1 MHWTDA
7 PGGGFTDAGVRP
19 WLPIGDVAARN
30 VADQRRNPA
39 SILSFV
45 RDLIAIRRQRPDLRS
60 GDYTE
65 LPSPAGVWAWQRG
78 RGTTIALNLSDESVD
93 VPAIGG
99 TIVISTVRSRAGGRV
114 DGGLALSPWEGAV
127 CSSASI

>member
-1 MHWTDA
+1 M
-7 PGGGFTDAGVRP
+7 
-19 WLPIGDVAARN
+19 
-30 VADQRRNPA
+30 
-39 SILSFV
+39 

-78 RGTTIALNLSDESVD
+78 DGTTIALNLSSEPINA
-93 VPAIGG
+93 PAIGG
-99 TIVISTVRSRAGGRV
+99 TIVISTIRSRDGERV